1 MNDRPHRDRRPVK
14 SFRDL
19 QVWQKSNDLVE
30 DIYRLTRNY
39 PDTERF
45 GLISQ
50 MRRASVSVSSNIAE
64 GHARHTTGEF
74 IRSVGNA
81 EGSLAELETQLILS
95 KRLMFCEEARFKML
109 LGDMGRIRR
118 MLFALRKSL
127 LKRKRKEK

>member
-1 MNDRPHRDRRPVK
+1 MNDRPHRDRPSVK

-19 QVWQKSNDLVE
+19 VVWQRSNDLVE
-30 DIYRLTRNY
+30 DIYRLTSSF
-39 PDTERF
+39 PDNERF

-95 KRLMFCEEARFKML
+95 NRLRFCGNTPYKKL
-109 LGDMGRIRR
+109 LGEMTSIRR
-118 MLFALRKSL
+118 MLYALRKSL
-127 LKRKRKEK
+127 LRRKGRQ